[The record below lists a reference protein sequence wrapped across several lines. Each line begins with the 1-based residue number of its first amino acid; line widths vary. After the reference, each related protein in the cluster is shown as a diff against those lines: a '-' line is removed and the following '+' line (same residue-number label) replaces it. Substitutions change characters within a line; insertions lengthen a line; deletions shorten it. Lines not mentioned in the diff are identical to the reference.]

1 MIDELIEALLIY
13 IIDGLIIV
21 SISAVVGFGLGLL
34 GVF

>member
-13 IIDGLIIV
+13 ITDGLIIV
-21 SISAVVGFGLGLL
+21 FVSAVVGFALGLL

>member
-13 IIDGLIIV
+13 ITDGLIIV
-21 SISAVVGFGLGLL
+21 SSSAVVGFALGLL

>member
-13 IIDGLIIV
+13 ITDLFIIV
-21 SISAVVGFGLGLL
+21 TTSAVVGFALGLL

>member
-21 SISAVVGFGLGLL
+21 FVSAVVGFALGLL